1 MEGTR
6 NREKL
11 RWPRSSGVPIP
22 VLTRRGP
29 LNLPSAQAG
38 ISRIKRSGEH
48 SSTSQPHFPP
58 SQSLGKVFLLG
69 QNPVDNPSVCLP
81 RSWPDP
87 WRGWDIGRG
96 SRREHRPPLSRGQ
109 ALEGGKLES
118 QAACPEWSGLHPA
131 RRRRPRRLG
140 GSALSAIDHLNSFR
154 YFLSHLLF
162 KKNLMFSI
170 IHPSQK
176 IIDRARN
183 ENLSHIL

>member
-38 ISRIKRSGEH
+38 ISRIKRSLEGTQQHLPAAE
-48 SSTSQPHFPP
+48 T
-58 SQSLGKVFLLG
+58 QSLGKVFLLG
-69 QNPVDNPSVCLP
+69 QNPVDNPTVCLP

-87 WRGWDIGRG
+87 WRGWDTGRG

-109 ALEGGKLES
+109 ALGGGKLES

-131 RRRRPRRLG
+131 RRRRPCRLG
-140 GSALSAIDHLNSFR
+140 GSALSAIDHPNSFR